1 MAENDV
7 YEYRLKKLEDAIAD
21 YTNKVADLE
30 RRQVVTESDYKYIIE
45 KLDALST
52 KVDRLVDSSGDNWNA
67 LIKSIITASSGGLV
81 GFVLSKILG

>member
-52 KVDRLVDSSGDNWNA
+52 EVDKLVDNSGDNWNA

>member
-1 MAENDV
+1 MAENNV
-7 YEYRLKKLEDAIAD
+7 YEYRLNKLEDAIAD
-21 YTNKVADLE
+21 YTDKVADLE
-30 RRQVVTESDYKYIIE
+30 RRQVVTESGYKCIIE
-45 KLDALST
+45 KLDVLST